1 MTTAPDKAIEVPAQK
16 TTEITQAEVLQKL
29 NNARIDALR
38 LIVRGVC
45 IYGFGTLGGFALGG
59 IGAGVAAGYFGL
71 GALAVTGASLL
82 GVVTGGVAG
91 FFGAKVFVMGMIEDF
106 TFDHGLEVGKLGLRG
121 LGNLLKKAKEAVPSI
136 KKPLE
141 AVEGL
146 ATKTENLAKKPPGF
160 LGRLFAVEAAKK
172 VAKAAASVVM
182 KPKVK

>member
-1 MTTAPDKAIEVPAQK
+1 MTDKPEP
-16 TTEITQAEVLQKL
+16 TTDVAAKKNTDITQAEVLEKL
-29 NNARIDALR
+29 NSARADALK
-38 LIVRGVC
+38 LIVRGIC
-45 IYGFGTLGGFALGG
+45 AYGFGVAGGLVLGG

-71 GALAVTGASLL
+71 GALAVTGATLL
-82 GVVTGGVAG
+82 GIAVGGVAG

-146 ATKTENLAKKPPGF
+146 TTKTENLAKNPPGL

-172 VAKAAASVVM
+172 VAKTVAGAVI
-182 KPKVK
+182 KPKR